1 MAKAK
6 EMFDSDSDSGS
17 DSEGSD
23 ASDSG
28 ASSGS
33 DSGDPNVKGA
43 KDSFTINEKF
53 AARFEHNKRREE
65 KQRLEEKLK
74 REYIIG
80 DGGSD
85 DDSGTSSSESDEG
98 EIPRK
103 MEEQFARALAKIKK
117 RDPSIYQPDAKL
129 FSDDDSDSESGS
141 GDEKKGKKKKPKK
154 QTLRQVVANQLLEG
168 GARAFEDEDADDAE
182 PKDDGK
188 KSYVEEQADLK
199 RAFKDAAEGSDGDDE
214 SSDSDSDSAGGLRVK
229 KKAGDADSDSDS
241 EGMGD
246 EAKKAYGEYFDA
258 EEAEDGASKE
268 EAFLRDFIM
277 NEKWKEDE
285 TKLNIIG
292 GGHGSSS
299 EEEVEEAE
307 KFEAKYNFRFEE
319 PDGANI
325 VSHARR
331 IEGTVRRED
340 TSRRDKR
347 RERKERKLA
356 EKERLKAEVRRL
368 KNLKREEI
376 QRKMAQIASVGGL
389 AGAEAVAAANLNK
402 EFDPEE
408 HDKLMA
414 QMYNEDYYEAGPDED
429 EEELEK
435 PVFGDL
441 DEEVAAL
448 VGKGGVD
455 GAGNAAVGN
464 ERLAKLRDALTA
476 TGSGRVDDGG
486 DDIDDEDDDAEE
498 EDDFDGSDGS
508 DEEAGSDGDEEAPNA
523 GNKFS
528 KRAAKR
534 WKKELMAKMEEYYKL
549 DAEDFIDDMPC
560 RFKYKQVAPSM
571 YGLSTKEIL
580 AMTDKQLTQI
590 MPLKKLAPYRHD
602 SDMQTDAKVKARAQ
616 RMAREFL
623 AEAEKSQKERKKN
636 KGKKKKKAAGADDD
650 GSDSESEDEDAV
662 AAAAAEERKASYGAK
677 AWGKHNMDNKPGR
690 KRKARRRPR
699 TATDTTRRRRSQPQ
713 STTLRPRGRAR
724 TPRKTQRSARR
735 RRRRRRRRPPA

>member
-1 MAKAK
+1 
-6 EMFDSDSDSGS
+6 
-17 DSEGSD
+17 
-23 ASDSG
+23 
-28 ASSGS
+28 
-33 DSGDPNVKGA
+33 
-43 KDSFTINEKF
+43 
-53 AARFEHNKRREE
+53 
-65 KQRLEEKLK
+65 
-74 REYIIG
+74 
-80 DGGSD
+80 
-85 DDSGTSSSESDEG
+85 
-98 EIPRK
+98 
-103 MEEQFARALAKIKK
+103 MEEQFARALAKIKT
-117 RDPSIYQPDAKL
+117 RDPSIYRPDAKL
-129 FSDDDSDSESGS
+129 FSDDDDSGS
-141 GDEKKGKKKKPKK
+141 DDDGKGDTKKKKPKK
-154 QTLRQVVANQLLEG
+154 QTLREVVANQLLEG
-168 GARAFEDEDADDAE
+168 GARAFEDDDDGSMK

-199 RAFKDAAEGSDGDDE
+199 RAFKDAGGVGDGDDDDE

-229 KKAGDADSDSDS
+229 KRAGEDDSDSDSDS

-258 EEAEDGASKE
+258 EKAGDGATKQE
-268 EAFLRDFIM
+268 TFLRDFIM

-307 KFEAKYNFRFEE
+307 KFEADYNFRFEE

-368 KNLKREEI
+368 KNLKRDEI
-376 QRKMAQIASVGGL
+376 QRKMSQIASVGGL

-408 HDKLMA
+408 HDRLMA
-414 QMYNEDYYEAGPDED
+414 KMYDEEYYEAAGDEED

-464 ERLAKLRDALTA
+464 EKLEKLRVALTA
-476 TGSGRVDDGG
+476 TADDGG
-486 DDIDDEDDDAEE
+486 DDIDDEYDEDEPEDAF
-498 EDDFDGSDGS
+498 DGSDKSDGSDGS
-508 DEEAGSDGDEEAPNA
+508 DEEGDEEAPNA

-571 YGLSTKEIL
+571 YGLSTKEML
-580 AMTDKQLTQI
+580 AMSDRQLTQI

-602 SDMQTDAKVKARAQ
+602 SDMQTDVKVKARAQ
-616 RMAREFL
+616 RMAREFI
-623 AEAEKSQKERKKN
+623 AEDAKRAKERKKN
-636 KGKKKKKAAGADDD
+636 KGKKKKKGGDDD
-650 GSDSESEDEDAV
+650 DSDSDGEDAEAV
-662 AAAAAEERKASYGAK
+662 AAAAAEERKSSYAAK

-690 KRKARRRPR
+690 KRKVD
-699 TATDTTRRRRSQPQ
+699 TAEDADAGNGHHPAAAAAAQVEEKMAAASNN
-713 STTLRPRGRAR
+713 
-724 TPRKTQRSARR
+724 TPAAGQGKNAKKNAKKRMKKNQAE
-735 RRRRRRRRPPA
+735 AAKAAGMI

>member
-1 MAKAK
+1 M
-6 EMFDSDSDSGS
+6 
-17 DSEGSD
+17 
-23 ASDSG
+23 
-28 ASSGS
+28 
-33 DSGDPNVKGA
+33 
-43 KDSFTINEKF
+43 
-53 AARFEHNKRREE
+53 
-65 KQRLEEKLK
+65 
-74 REYIIG
+74 
-80 DGGSD
+80 
-85 DDSGTSSSESDEG
+85 
-98 EIPRK
+98 
-103 MEEQFARALAKIKK
+103 
-117 RDPSIYQPDAKL
+117 
-129 FSDDDSDSESGS
+129 
-141 GDEKKGKKKKPKK
+141 
-154 QTLRQVVANQLLEG
+154 
-168 GARAFEDEDADDAE
+168 
-182 PKDDGK
+182 
-188 KSYVEEQADLK
+188 
-199 RAFKDAAEGSDGDDE
+199 
-214 SSDSDSDSAGGLRVK
+214 
-229 KKAGDADSDSDS
+229 
-241 EGMGD
+241 
-246 EAKKAYGEYFDA
+246 
-258 EEAEDGASKE
+258 
-268 EAFLRDFIM
+268 
-277 NEKWKEDE
+277 
-285 TKLNIIG
+285 
-292 GGHGSSS
+292 
-299 EEEVEEAE
+299 
-307 KFEAKYNFRFEE
+307 
-319 PDGANI
+319 
-325 VSHARR
+325 
-331 IEGTVRRED
+331 
-340 TSRRDKR
+340 
-347 RERKERKLA
+347 
-356 EKERLKAEVRRL
+356 
-368 KNLKREEI
+368 KREEI

-455 GAGNAAVGN
+455 GAGSAAIGN
-464 ERLAKLRDALTA
+464 ERLTKLRDALTA

-508 DEEAGSDGDEEAPNA
+508 DKDAGSDGDEEAPNA

-616 RMAREFL
+616 RMAREFI

-650 GSDSESEDEDAV
+650 GSESESEDDDAV

-690 KRKARRRPR
+690 KRKATEEAANGNGHHAEEKIAAAADDAP
-699 TATDTTRRRRSQPQ
+699 AAGQ
-713 STTLRPRGRAR
+713 GKNAKKNAKKRA
-724 TPRKTQRSARR
+724 KKKEAE
-735 RRRRRRRRPPA
+735 AAKAAGMI

>member
-1 MAKAK
+1 M
-6 EMFDSDSDSGS
+6 
-17 DSEGSD
+17 
-23 ASDSG
+23 
-28 ASSGS
+28 
-33 DSGDPNVKGA
+33 
-43 KDSFTINEKF
+43 
-53 AARFEHNKRREE
+53 RR
-65 KQRLEEKLK
+65 R
-74 REYIIG
+74 RN
-80 DGGSD
+80 S
-85 DDSGTSSSESDEG
+85 
-98 EIPRK
+98 R
-103 MEEQFARALAKIKK
+103 
-117 RDPSIYQPDAKL
+117 PSI
-129 FSDDDSDSESGS
+129 
-141 GDEKKGKKKKPKK
+141 
-154 QTLRQVVANQLLEG
+154 T
-168 GARAFEDEDADDAE
+168 
-182 PKDDGK
+182 
-188 KSYVEEQADLK
+188 
-199 RAFKDAAEGSDGDDE
+199 
-214 SSDSDSDSAGGLRVK
+214 
-229 KKAGDADSDSDS
+229 
-241 EGMGD
+241 
-246 EAKKAYGEYFDA
+246 
-258 EEAEDGASKE
+258 
-268 EAFLRDFIM
+268 
-277 NEKWKEDE
+277 
-285 TKLNIIG
+285 
-292 GGHGSSS
+292 
-299 EEEVEEAE
+299 
-307 KFEAKYNFRFEE
+307 FRFEE

-408 HDKLMA
+408 HDRLAA
-414 QMYNEDYYEAGPDED
+414 QMYNEEYYEAGPDAD

-455 GAGNAAVGN
+455 GAGSAAVGN
-464 ERLAKLRDALTA
+464 ERLAKLRDARTA

-486 DDIDDEDDDAEE
+486 DDIDDEDDDAEDE

-571 YGLSTKEIL
+571 YGLNTKEIL

-636 KGKKKKKAAGADDD
+636 KGKKKRRLPAPTTTAATARARTRTRSRRPPRRSARLRTARRLGVNTTWTTSRG
-650 GSDSESEDEDAV
+650 GSA
-662 AAAAAEERKASYGAK
+662 RQ
-677 AWGKHNMDNKPGR
+677 
-690 KRKARRRPR
+690 RRRPR